1 MRTEILNVLCS
12 CSDDL
17 NVFMCRSLSDYM
29 KEVYLKY
36 PLNPG
41 PDKDYNN
48 TSNILVKE
56 KRNTQ
61 FFFIDID
68 AVRSSKTGFK
78 DVIYLLRKNF
88 SVLIY
93 FNYPY
98 DNKDKSLLSALGVRD
113 TIFLE
118 TSKKQTT
125 YKIRNFFQGEVNF
138 DTGNQQ
144 VMSKKKHDHKKNTVQ
159 VKILSRREM
168 QIMVMISQGKTSKF
182 MAVELSISVNT
193 VETYKNRI
201 KKKLNLDSI
210 ASITR
215 YAIASGL
222 DEVIKN

>member
-1 MRTEILNVLCS
+1 MRTEILNVLSS
-12 CSDDL
+12 CSDEL
-17 NVFMCRSLSDYM
+17 NVFFSRSLSDYM
-29 KEVYLKY
+29 KAVYREY

-41 PDKDYNN
+41 PDKAYHN
-48 TSNILVKE
+48 TSNTLIKE
-56 KRNTQ
+56 RRNTH
-61 FFFIDID
+61 FFCIDID

-88 SVLIY
+88 SVLTY

-118 TSKKQTT
+118 TPKKEIT
-125 YKIRNFFQGEVNF
+125 YKIRNFFQGGVYSDSETQQEV
-138 DTGNQQ
+138 
-144 VMSKKKHDHKKNTVQ
+144 SKNKLEHKKYPVQ
-159 VKILSRREM
+159 VKLLSRREI
-168 QIMVMISQGKTSKF
+168 QIMIMISQGKTSKF

-222 DEVIKN
+222 DEDIKN

>member
-1 MRTEILNVLCS
+1 
-12 CSDDL
+12 
-17 NVFMCRSLSDYM
+17 M
-29 KEVYLKY
+29 KAVYREY

-41 PDKDYNN
+41 SGEAFHN
-48 TSNILVKE
+48 TSNTLIKE
-56 KRNTQ
+56 RRNTQ
-61 FFFIDID
+61 FFCIDID

-88 SVLIY
+88 SVLTY

-113 TIFLE
+113 TLFLE
-118 TSKKQTT
+118 TPKKEIT
-125 YKIRNFFQGEVNF
+125 YKIRNFFQEEVYF
-138 DTGNQQ
+138 DTETQQ
-144 VMSKKKHDHKKNTVQ
+144 GRSQKKLEHKEYPVQ
-159 VKILSRREM
+159 VKLLSRREI
-168 QIMVMISQGKTSKF
+168 QIMIMISQGKTSKF

-222 DEVIKN
+222 DEDIKN